1 MYAIS
6 LLLFFVAGKA
16 SRVPKATDYFF
27 SIVEWS
33 LKLSWCANRR
43 CTARTAM
50 SIDRGNHRLITGH
63 AKCNFSPSSARC
75 MDPQCEDDCCRLCW
89 FVFWGGKKRKP
100 NMVGKFAKMLIRL
113 KQWSEGNFWRPINVQ
128 CVTRVGT
135 LFFLVKLHGEHLPE
149 LSPVSPYS
157 KV

>member
-1 MYAIS
+1 
-6 LLLFFVAGKA
+6 
-16 SRVPKATDYFF
+16 
-27 SIVEWS
+27 
-33 LKLSWCANRR
+33 
-43 CTARTAM
+43 M

-63 AKCNFSPSSARC
+63 APFSCFNAKPKCNFSPSSARW

-100 NMVGKFAKMLIRL
+100 NMVGEFAKMLIRL

-135 LFFLVKLHGEHLPE
+135 LFFFGKTPWRASPWIISGQSIQQGVIPLSILYFSISCFALTYIIILYSQWPEVLHLV
-149 LSPVSPYS
+149 LSNWN
-157 KV
+157 